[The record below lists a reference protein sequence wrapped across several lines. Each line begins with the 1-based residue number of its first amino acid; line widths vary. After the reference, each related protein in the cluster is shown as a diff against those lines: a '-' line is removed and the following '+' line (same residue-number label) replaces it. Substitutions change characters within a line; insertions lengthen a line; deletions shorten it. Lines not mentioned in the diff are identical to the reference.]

1 MIQVD
6 NEYAIKTIRSKKML
20 VWLGVGSIAMFFMAF
35 TSAYIVLQADHFW
48 VMDTLPSMFG
58 ISTGIII
65 ISSITM
71 WLASRSIR
79 QGNVQGLKLWLALTF
94 ALGLGFTATQY
105 AGWQQLHAQGK
116 FFVGH
121 ISDIKGQYGTDYVI
135 MMQGQP
141 MLYSEGNYYRPDDIA
156 YESPMNEKLNST
168 FNVSSSFL
176 FILSGLH
183 IAHLLGG
190 LIYMIVLLAKAFS
203 GKYSASEHLGVELGG
218 IYWHFLDFLWLYL
231 FLFLTFI
238 R

>member
-1 MIQVD
+1 MQTES
-6 NEYAIKTIRSKKML
+6 EYAVKTLRSKKML
-20 VWLGVGSIAMFFMAF
+20 VWLGVGSIAMFFGAF

-48 VMDTLPSMFG
+48 VMDTLPSMFA
-58 ISTGIII
+58 ISTGIIVV
-65 ISSITM
+65 SSITM
-71 WLASRSIR
+71 WLASRSIN
-79 QGNVQGLKLWLALTF
+79 QGNIQGLKLWLALTF

-105 AGWQQLHAQGK
+105 AGWQQLHTQGK

-121 ISDIKGQYGTDYVI
+121 ISDIKGEYGKDYTI

-141 MLYSEGNYYRPDDIA
+141 MLYSEGNYYRPNDIA

-190 LIYMIVLLAKAFS
+190 LLYLIVLLFNAFL
-203 GKYSASEHLGVELGG
+203 GKYSADNHVGIHLGS
-218 IYWHFLDFLWLYL
+218 IYWHFLDFLWVYL

>member
-1 MIQVD
+1 MQTES
-6 NEYAIKTIRSKKML
+6 EYAAKALRSRKML
-20 VWLGVGSIAMFFMAF
+20 VWLGVGSIAMFFGAF

-48 VMDTLPSMFG
+48 VMDTLPSMFA
-58 ISTGIII
+58 ISTGIMVV
-65 ISSITM
+65 SSVTM
-71 WLASRSIR
+71 WLASRSIK
-79 QGNVQGLKLWLALTF
+79 QGNIQGLKLWLALTF

-121 ISDIKGQYGTDYVI
+121 ISDIKGEYGKDYTI

-141 MLYSEGNYYRPDDIA
+141 MLYAEGNYYRPNDIA
-156 YESPMNEKLNST
+156 YENPMNEKLNST

-190 LIYMIVLLAKAFS
+190 LLYLIVLLVKTFS
-203 GKYSASEHLGVELGG
+203 GKYSAADHVGIDLGS
-218 IYWHFLDFLWLYL
+218 IYWHFLDFLWVYL